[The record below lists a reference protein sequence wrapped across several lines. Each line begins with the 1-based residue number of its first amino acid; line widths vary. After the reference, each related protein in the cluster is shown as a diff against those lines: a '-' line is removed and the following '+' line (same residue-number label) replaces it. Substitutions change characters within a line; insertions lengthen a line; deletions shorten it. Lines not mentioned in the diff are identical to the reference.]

1 MSGRCRRG
9 QRHAVPWLLSHAGV
23 LLPLAFAAAVNGQT
37 GRQAGSV
44 EKIAFHSRAGGTTQI
59 FIMDADGRGRTQ
71 LTDHSASNVA
81 PEISPDGSRIAF
93 VSDRDGSDHVY
104 LMDIDGGGQHR
115 VTNVRGAEGEPTW
128 SPDGARLYFR
138 KTLDD
143 GTVAICSVH
152 RDGSGFRQLTDG
164 SIRYLRSSLSPD
176 GTSILA
182 VSASRGF
189 ELYVMDGDG
198 TNQRR
203 VPNVPQGAA
212 FASWSPDGEKIV
224 YATATPPPNP
234 GADIYVINRDGT
246 GDTRLTH
253 AEGVSEYPCWSPDG
267 TEIAFQTSRYG
278 NFEIYVMDA
287 DGSNLRRLTDHPG
300 SDGRPS
306 WRVVER

>member
-1 MSGRCRRG
+1 MIQKWEATRG
-9 QRHAVPWLLSHAGV
+9 IGYSFGYNQNEGPEHCI
-23 LLPLAFAAAVNGQT
+23 
-37 GRQAGSV
+37 SV
-44 EKIAFHSRAGGTTQI
+44 EDLVHTFVDIVSKNGNLLLNVPPR
-59 FIMDADGRGRTQ
+59 ADG
-71 LTDHSASNVA
+71 
-81 PEISPDGSRIAF
+81 
-93 VSDRDGSDHVY
+93 
-104 LMDIDGGGQHR
+104 
-115 VTNVRGAEGEPTW
+115 
-128 SPDGARLYFR
+128 
-138 KTLDD
+138 TLDD